1 MDKEEGFRS
10 WMEADGMFGNS
21 SFGKTVDMLHRG
33 MDVAVL
39 RRQVISDNIA
49 NAGVPNFKRS
59 TVNFEASLK
68 KAIDSES
75 QEPVLAMETTD
86 PRHIKSFAPSDFRK
100 VEPRRVLDYL
110 TTSKNNGNNVDAEQ
124 EMMDSL
130 TNQLSYTLQ
139 AQAINYEY
147 NQVNLVLR
155 S

>member
-1 MDKEEGFRS
+1 
-10 WMEADGMFGNS
+10 MFDAS
-21 SFGKTVDMLHRG
+21 VFGKTVDILHKG

-49 NAGVPNFKRS
+49 NADVPNFKRS
-59 TVNFEASLK
+59 TINFEASLK
-68 KAIDSES
+68 KALDSEKA
-75 QEPVLAMETTD
+75 EPVLAMVTDD
-86 PRHIKSFAPSDFRK
+86 PRHIANFAPSDYRV

-110 TTSKNNGNNVDAEQ
+110 TTAKNNGNNVDAEQ

-130 TNQLSYTLQ
+130 TNQLSYTLE

-155 S
+155 G

>member
-1 MDKEEGFRS
+1 
-10 WMEADGMFGNS
+10 MFETS
-21 SFGKTVDMLHRG
+21 SFGKTLDILHKG

-49 NAGVPNFKRS
+49 NADVPNFKRS

-68 KAIDSES
+68 KALESEKV
-75 QEPVLAMETTD
+75 EPVLAMETTD
-86 PRHIKSFAPSDFRK
+86 PRHISSFAASDYRK

-139 AQAINYEY
+139 AQAVNYEF
-147 NQVNLVLR
+147 NQVSLVLR
-155 S
+155 G